1 MVVTYWADIMFYEE
15 RVPTRWNH
23 EQHDE
28 INPMEATTIQR
39 LSKSKFFDKV
49 QVKRRS
55 FHTRKVKRFFH
66 YLLVSSTTNLATM
79 SFCSKRRFSPYRFR

>member
-39 LSKSKFFDKV
+39 LSKSKFVDKV

-55 FHTRKVKRFFH
+55 FHTRKVKRFSH
-66 YLLVSSTTNLATM
+66 YLVLSLPVSQ
-79 SFCSKRRFSPYRFR
+79 

>member
-1 MVVTYWADIMFYEE
+1 MFSLFYDGWRDMSVVVTYWADIMFYEE

-39 LSKSKFFDKV
+39 LRKSKFVDKV

-55 FHTRKVKRFFH
+55 FHTRKVEVLS
-66 YLLVSSTTNLATM
+66 LLGSLTT
-79 SFCSKRRFSPYRFR
+79 C